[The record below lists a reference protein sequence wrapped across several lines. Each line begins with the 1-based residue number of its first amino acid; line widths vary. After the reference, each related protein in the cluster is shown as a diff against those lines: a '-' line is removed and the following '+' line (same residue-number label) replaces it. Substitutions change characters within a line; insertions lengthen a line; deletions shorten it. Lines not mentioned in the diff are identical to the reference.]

1 FVSPDG
7 TRDLTYVDAA
17 KEFSTLQ
24 IVNGDR
30 STMQLKNIPSALT
43 GWKVYCSFSNNI
55 GTSNTNSAGITVTSG
70 QIVPATPTPTTITP
84 TTPTPTAA
92 DIYTGTYVETIAGR
106 GTINIT
112 GGPTTYMVEIRWPG
126 SAFEYATWTFS
137 GSFSDTGVLTYNN
150 CTKVITKTED
160 SGAVTVTTEYT
171 GGTGTLTKII
181 AGLTWQD
188 NVQNAG
194 NGSTFAKQ

>member
-1 FVSPDG
+1 MWRSTEFK
-7 TRDLTYVDAA
+7 RFTYVDAA

-70 QIVPATPTPTTITP
+70 QIVPVTPTTTP
-84 TTPTPTAA
+84 TGT
-92 DIYTGTYVETIAGR
+92 DLYSGTYVETIAGR

-150 CTKVITKTED
+150 CTKVTTRTED
-160 SGAVTVTTEYT
+160 SGAVTVTTDYT
-171 GGTGTLTKII
+171 GGTGSLTKVI
-181 AGLTWQD
+181 AGLTWKDDQENIGAD
-188 NVQNAG
+188 N
-194 NGSTFAKQ
+194 TFAKQ